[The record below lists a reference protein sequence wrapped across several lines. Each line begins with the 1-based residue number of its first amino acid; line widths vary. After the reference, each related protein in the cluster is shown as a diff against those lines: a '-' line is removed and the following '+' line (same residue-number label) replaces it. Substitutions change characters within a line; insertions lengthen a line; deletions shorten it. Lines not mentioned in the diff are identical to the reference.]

1 MVDKLSIKEEMRAID
16 CRDTSWW
23 DSLTEEEQQKVSP
36 WVLMRY
42 TSACDTNHDSIR
54 DHYLTMTNELVN
66 VQFNTLRHHPQL
78 QHRLLQVVGI
88 GKSQYHP
95 WLAPGKREKKNRVAD
110 WLLTMYPGLNDD
122 ELDILLS
129 QNSIDDLKDLARS
142 AGMTDKDIQALF
154 K

>member
-16 CRDTSWW
+16 CRDTGWW

-42 TSACDTNHDSIR
+42 TSACDTNYDSIR

-66 VQFNTLRHHPQL
+66 VQFNTLRHHPQI

-95 WLAPGKREKKNRVAD
+95 WLAPGKREKKNRVAE

>member
-1 MVDKLSIKEEMRAID
+1 MSNKLTIKEEMRAID
-16 CRDTSWW
+16 QRDVGWW
-23 DSLTEEEQQKVSP
+23 DTLTEEEQKKISP

-42 TSACDTNHDSIR
+42 TSACDTNHDEIR

-78 QHRLLQVVGI
+78 QHRLLQIVGI

-95 WLAPGKREKKNRVAD
+95 WIAPGKRQKKNKVAE
-110 WLLTMYPGLNDD
+110 WLLTLYPHLNDD
-122 ELDILLS
+122 EPDIMLQS
-129 QNSIDDLKDLARS
+129 DKKELKALAER
-142 AGMTDKDIQALF
+142 AGLTDKQIKEIF